1 MKGEACV
8 TDLLCT
14 IAANPGKDSVFPQ
27 HHPLP
32 VCPED
37 ISKTTFFYSGP
48 VVDKH
53 SRGSGLDGGLR
64 AIPAEQLCQTA
75 RRTPQTDSSETD
87 AGSPRCFVK
96 RPRREE
102 TKHLSPAYCRKTALL
117 HGQNVTL

>member
-37 ISKTTFFYSGP
+37 ISKTTFFILGQLWTSTAEE
-48 VVDKH
+48 VVWMED
-53 SRGSGLDGGLR
+53 
-64 AIPAEQLCQTA
+64 
-75 RRTPQTDSSETD
+75 
-87 AGSPRCFVK
+87 
-96 RPRREE
+96 
-102 TKHLSPAYCRKTALL
+102 
-117 HGQNVTL
+117 